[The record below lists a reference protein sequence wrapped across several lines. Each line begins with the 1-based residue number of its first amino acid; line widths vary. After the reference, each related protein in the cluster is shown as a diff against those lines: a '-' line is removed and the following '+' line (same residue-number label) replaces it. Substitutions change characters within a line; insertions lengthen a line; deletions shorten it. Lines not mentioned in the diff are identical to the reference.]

1 MAAEELLVKII
12 GDASHLS
19 GELDKASGKI
29 DGFIGQIGKIGKN
42 AASIG
47 IAIESGFAVAYKTFT
62 DYETRLVDMGKVT
75 GESAESIQEKIQR
88 LDPIL
93 GNMTELMEGYYQ
105 VISAGVTDPI
115 KALELL
121 ETAAQT
127 AKAAHVEQSEV
138 VKGIT
143 KVMAGYGDEIKTAS
157 DAADL
162 FFAIEKEGQT
172 AVNELIP
179 IIGGLAN
186 VSNQLSIEANEMGGA
201 LALITRTAGSTAD
214 AATQYEA
221 VLTGLI
227 KPTQDMQDLI
237 HGLGYESAQH
247 AIAEEGLVEVLKR
260 VKEATG
266 GNIEVL
272 GQLFGRKEAIV
283 GFTALSAD
291 NFGTLEE
298 IIGNVS
304 EKTGKANEAFDAWSA
319 TGQAAMD
326 QVQSSLSNLS
336 ITIGEAVAPMFTEFI
351 NQVSDIIQRVTE
363 WARENPELVETI
375 AKIGVILAVGG
386 TVLMG
391 LAALASAI
399 RAIGTIG
406 AVATPLGALA
416 LGITTIVVIWQNWD
430 KIVEFVQMWSE
441 KIVGFLTDLKDMAI
455 QKVQEMIDWII
466 QKFEDL
472 ANLPKKM
479 LDWGK
484 NAVSGFAEGIKN
496 STSKVFGN
504 IEDLGQGIK
513 DRLGF
518 QSPPKIGP
526 LSTSD
531 KWMPN
536 MMEMFATGIGA
547 GIPAIASITAEVG
560 ETINDNISETADNV
574 VKTTENMMDDM
585 GKVIEEKAIV
595 VIEPTQNFASNF
607 MTIFENLKNDFKSKF
622 VTPVIEYI
630 QDQLAGA
637 IYGLLTN
644 ASEFEWSWKTF
655 WEGLKEILI
664 SAVAAMI
671 AKLIVLAS
679 FSWLFNLIGLPLS
692 WLGINKGGEVGYEK
706 GGQTEYLQFGGPKGT
721 DIIPAWLSPGEYVIA
736 KPMVDFIKR
745 FKAIPGE
752 LTKAISIGMPTPMP
766 AFAGGGLVG
775 NVSAGSFGTI
785 IHIDIHDNKISDDVD
800 IKKLANTVSNEIV
813 KKLGK
818 DRRF

>member
-1 MAAEELLVKII
+1 VAAEELLVKII

-29 DGFIGQIGKIGKN
+29 DGFIGQIGNIGKN

-375 AKIGVILAVGG
+375 TKVAAVVGVLGAVGG
-386 TVLMG
+386 PILM
-391 LAALASAI
+391 AVSAFMKMQ
-399 RAIGTIG
+399 RAITAMGTLTSGSIG
-406 AVATPLGALA
+406 LFILA
-416 LGITTIVVIWQNWD
+416 I
-430 KIVEFVQMWSE
+430 
-441 KIVGFLTDLKDMAI
+441 
-455 QKVQEMIDWII
+455 
-466 QKFEDL
+466 
-472 ANLPKKM
+472 
-479 LDWGK
+479 
-484 NAVSGFAEGIKN
+484 
-496 STSKVFGN
+496 
-504 IEDLGQGIK
+504 
-513 DRLGF
+513 
-518 QSPPKIGP
+518 
-526 LSTSD
+526 
-531 KWMPN
+531 
-536 MMEMFATGIGA
+536 A
-547 GIPAIASITAEVG
+547 GIYEG
-560 ETINDNISETADNV
+560 
-574 VKTTENMMDDM
+574 
-585 GKVIEEKAIV
+585 VIK
-595 VIEPTQNFASNF
+595 
-607 MTIFENLKNDFKSKF
+607 
-622 VTPVIEYI
+622 
-630 QDQLAGA
+630 
-637 IYGLLTN
+637 
-644 ASEFEWSWKTF
+644 
-655 WEGLKEILI
+655 
-664 SAVAAMI
+664 
-671 AKLIVLAS
+671 
-679 FSWLFNLIGLPLS
+679 
-692 WLGINKGGEVGYEK
+692 
-706 GGQTEYLQFGGPKGT
+706 
-721 DIIPAWLSPGEYVIA
+721 
-736 KPMVDFIKR
+736 
-745 FKAIPGE
+745 
-752 LTKAISIGMPTPMP
+752 
-766 AFAGGGLVG
+766 
-775 NVSAGSFGTI
+775 
-785 IHIDIHDNKISDDVD
+785 
-800 IKKLANTVSNEIV
+800 
-813 KKLGK
+813 
-818 DRRF
+818 